1 RVPWPLRSGACP
13 HFLRIRDP
21 DGRSRPSMRTRH
33 RRTIRCVAISN
44 NCSASSRTVRDT
56 CSTSPPDRA
65 TRPNEPVTWICAPC
79 PSPPTAPP
87 TCVAHCRSCAAC
99 TVSSSTWACPP
110 TRFTTRCSARTCG
123 SSNTLPGDREP
134 RCASHPSVATTRPT
148 RSGGESMDMP
158 MEQPC
163 GGNVALVT
171 GASKG
176 VGRGVAVALGA
187 AGWTVYLTGRGPAGQ
202 HDRLGTAART
212 VTANGGTGHAAVC
225 DHQDDEQTQLVLDRI
240 IAEQGRLDLLVN
252 NAWSHPTGFAGFSE
266 PFWQRPVDDWDT
278 LIGLGLRAH
287 YVAATLAARVMVR
300 QGNGLITNI
309 SSFGG
314 RGYLHSVL
322 YGMPKAGLDKM
333 SGYMS
338 VDLKDKGAT
347 ALSLWLGLQQTDRLL
362 SAGIEEFAG

>member
-1 RVPWPLRSGACP
+1 
-13 HFLRIRDP
+13 
-21 DGRSRPSMRTRH
+21 
-33 RRTIRCVAISN
+33 
-44 NCSASSRTVRDT
+44 
-56 CSTSPPDRA
+56 
-65 TRPNEPVTWICAPC
+65 
-79 PSPPTAPP
+79 
-87 TCVAHCRSCAAC
+87 
-99 TVSSSTWACPP
+99 
-110 TRFTTRCSARTCG
+110 
-123 SSNTLPGDREP
+123 
-134 RCASHPSVATTRPT
+134 
-148 RSGGESMDMP
+148 MDMP

-322 YGMPKAGLDKM
+322 YGMSKAGLDKM
-333 SGYMS
+333 SADMS
-338 VDLKDKGAT
+338 VDLADTGVT

-362 SAGIEEFAG
+362 SAGIEEFAGFRIADAEEPEFVGRVIDALAGDAAIRKHNGHTLITAELGAAYGITNSDGRQPPSHREAFGGGPLFSPGASNVQ